1 MEKNSLILELMIK
14 MLTFKQIVLEIIQNN
29 VQTY

>member
-14 MLTFKQIVLEIIQNN
+14 MLTFKQILLEIIQNN

>member
-29 VQTY
+29 V

>member
-1 MEKNSLILELMIK
+1 MEKNSLILEPMIK
-14 MLTFKQIVLEIIQNN
+14 VLTFKQIVLEIIQNN